1 MIINIFKMAHENV
14 LYGDVIED
22 EHAVGDTFDRFYI
35 YPSGRIEICERTES
49 PRGDIA
55 TETETYEVLYTL
67 LEKPT
72 IEHTLSRFYGNDDIV
87 FNWDESI
94 SA

>member
-1 MIINIFKMAHENV
+1 MIINIFKMRDGSA

-22 EHAVGDTFDRFYI
+22 QHTIGDTFDRFYI
-35 YPSGRIEICERTES
+35 YPSGRVEICERTED

-55 TETETYEVLYTL
+55 TETETYELLHTL

-72 IEHTLSRFYGNDDIV
+72 IEHTLSRFYGNYDIV
-87 FNWDESI
+87 FNWHGSI
-94 SA
+94 TS